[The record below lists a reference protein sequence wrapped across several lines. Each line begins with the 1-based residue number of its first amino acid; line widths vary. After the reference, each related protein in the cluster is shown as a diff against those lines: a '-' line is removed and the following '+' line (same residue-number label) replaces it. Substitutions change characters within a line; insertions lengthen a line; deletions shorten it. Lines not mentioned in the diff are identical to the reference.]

1 MKQTIVTFVRDV
13 SSEMKKVSWPNKQQ
27 LQEST
32 VVTIVVCAIIMLFVG
47 VVDLALT
54 EFFKVL
60 F

>member
-13 SSEMKKVSWPNKQQ
+13 GSEMKKVSWPNKQQ

-54 EFFKVL
+54 KFFGLL